1 MSDINQNNILPLNNQ
16 IQNKNQTHNQTQN
29 PTHNLIQKQE
39 DKKFKREA
47 KIKRIKKFCR
57 FLEKNINNYIN
68 LNQPLYDQNKSI
80 KGLYL
85 KIDSVN
91 GIKKIIPKEMLTN
104 DKKFFIRF
112 FITFY
117 NTATSQFFGNTY
129 KSPLLNI
136 RFNETGHYELYEP
149 EPLYVYFLGDSND
162 GKNHTFGVLEI
173 LFVETSLDFR
183 IISQNCEGWG
193 FLDIQESEVRKSAMP
208 TQIFSGTPRNL
219 MHKGMKSKFFQ

>member
-104 DKKFFIRF
+104 EFWKFYLWRLVL
-112 FITFY
+112 
-117 NTATSQFFGNTY
+117 TS
-129 KSPLLNI
+129 
-136 RFNETGHYELYEP
+136 ELYRKI
-149 EPLYVYFLGDSND
+149 V
-162 GKNHTFGVLEI
+162 KVGV
-173 LFVETSLDFR
+173 S
-183 IISQNCEGWG
+183 
-193 FLDIQESEVRKSAMP
+193 
-208 TQIFSGTPRNL
+208 
-219 MHKGMKSKFFQ
+219 